1 MTYQEKLNN
10 LTDSSIWVFTKQT
23 TDFDDAFNA
32 VRLFNE
38 IPNRETVNIEK
49 YFKQNYNRYDI
60 STSNHRMLV
69 IAQLFGLLTKTP
81 FYKRGTPYKNEK
93 PTEMFDLLN
102 NCEFGNKEY
111 NTLKTEQI
119 LKIKFKAVIDTAGN
133 NEGYNVLPIIFCYKV
148 LRKLKEQYDIT
159 AVDLDIFHTYA
170 MTCSSYSEVDLVV
183 KFISENAPACQ
194 YATKYQDKCRI
205 RALLSNINL
214 FVISDGHIS
223 LNRNYSDYF
232 NDNFMDRFD
241 IDELNIQLSR
251 DVDYTYFL
259 TTYQGFDVNLID
271 HYAHR
276 SENIDLVHT
285 LKSRKKKVVKD
296 ITGALEDD
304 DSDYVEKVDDVKEY
318 NINENIAKDAFKNKP
333 SATTAGIL
341 KRYSK
346 NPLIGKV
353 SIKKADYKCENNI
366 SHKTFIS
373 SHTKRQFMEA
383 HHLIPINQQDVIWER
398 YKVNVDCLEN
408 IVSLCPNC
416 HRAIH
421 YASKE
426 IKCELIQKLYNIKKA
441 ELTKIGL
448 NISLVDLFSIYRV

>member
-1 MTYQEKLNN
+1 MTYQEKLNS

-38 IPNRETVNIEK
+38 IPNRENVNIEK
-49 YFKQNYNRYDI
+49 YFEQNYNRYDI

-69 IAQLFGLLTKTP
+69 IPQLFGLLTKTP

-102 NCEFGNKEY
+102 KCEFGSKEY

-119 LKIKFKAVIDTAGN
+119 LKIKFKAVVDTAGN

-148 LRKLKEQYDIT
+148 LRQLKEQHDIT
-159 AVDLDIFHTYA
+159 AVNLDVFHTYA
-170 MTCSSYSEVDLVV
+170 MTCSSYSEVDLAV
-183 KFISENAPACQ
+183 KFICENAPACR
-194 YATKYQDKCRI
+194 YAAKYQDKCRI

-223 LNRNYSDYF
+223 LNGNYNDYF
-232 NDNFMDRFD
+232 TDNFMDRFD

-271 HYAHR
+271 GDR
-276 SENIDLVHT
+276 TKNINLADT
-285 LKSRKKKVVKD
+285 PKARKKKVVKD
-296 ITGALEDD
+296 TTGNIEDD
-304 DSDYVEKVDDVKEY
+304 DTDYVEKVDDVKEY
-318 NINENIAKDAFKNKP
+318 NINVNIVKDAFKNKP
-333 SATTAGIL
+333 SSVAVGIL

-353 SIKKADYKCENNI
+353 AINKADYKCENNNL
-366 SHKTFIS
+366 HETFIS
-373 SHTKRQFMEA
+373 SHTRQQFMEA
-383 HHLIPINQQDVIWER
+383 HHLIPINQQAIIWER
-398 YKVNVDCLEN
+398 YGVNIDCVEN

-421 YASKE
+421 YAVNE
-426 IKCELIQKLYNIKKA
+426 IKRKLIEKLYNIKRN
-441 ELTKIGL
+441 ELSEIGL
-448 NISLVDLFSIYRV
+448 NISLDELFDIYGV